1 MINYLKELVP
11 KMLRYRLARRGLIGP
26 GIPINLTFS
35 VTNICQSRCKT
46 CSIWE
51 LYKENPEKRK
61 EELALEEIEKIFRS
75 MGHIYVFNISGGEP
89 FLRSDITE
97 IIAAACQYLSP
108 GVVHIPTNAIAKER
122 IERKTKEILETLK
135 NNCGG
140 TQLTIKPSLDH
151 IDSRHD
157 EIRGV
162 PGNFKKVLDVFH
174 RLKEMQSDYPNFHV
188 ELGTVISR
196 WNVEDVE
203 EIAQYVTN
211 LGVDSYRNEIA
222 EQRSEMFNTQNDITP
237 DPEQYEKAIDLFV
250 RQIRENMGNRNLF
263 QRITNAF
270 RLVYYS
276 LAIRILKENRQVI
289 PCYAGISNVHM
300 TPYGDIWACCT
311 LGYDKPMGNLRDY
324 NYDFKMLWNSAEAQK
339 VRTYIRDGRCNCPM
353 ANQTYSNILMHGP
366 SLFRVVREIIKTKKN
381 YSDTDLH
388 R

>member
-1 MINYLKELVP
+1 MLTYLKELVP
-11 KMLRYRLARRGLIGP
+11 KMLRYRLARRGLVLP
-26 GIPINLTFS
+26 GMPINLTFS
-35 VTNICQSRCKT
+35 VTNVCQSRCKT

-51 LYKENPEKRK
+51 LYKEQPQKKND
-61 EELALEEIEKIFRS
+61 ELTLEEIEKIFRS

-89 FLRSDITE
+89 FLRSDIAE
-97 IIAAACQYLSP
+97 IITAACHHLSP
-108 GVVHIPTNAIAKER
+108 GVIHIPTNAIAKER

-135 NNCGG
+135 NNCDG

-151 IDSRHD
+151 IESRHD

-162 PGNFKKVLDVFH
+162 PGNFKKVLEVFH

-196 WNVEDVE
+196 WNVDDVAD
-203 EIAQYVTN
+203 IAQYVTN

-263 QRITNAF
+263 QRITHAF

-324 NYDFKMLWNSAEAQK
+324 NYDFKMLWNSAEAKK
-339 VRTYIRDGRCNCPM
+339 VRTYVREGHCNCPM

-366 SLFRVVREIIKTKKN
+366 SLFRVVREIIK
-381 YSDTDLH
+381 S
-388 R
+388 

>member
-1 MINYLKELVP
+1 MLTYLKELAP
-11 KMLRYRLARRGLIGP
+11 KMLRYRLARRGLVLP
-26 GIPINLTFS
+26 GMPINLTFS
-35 VTNICQSRCKT
+35 VTNVCQSRCKT

-51 LYKENPEKRK
+51 LYKENPEQRK
-61 EELALEEIEKIFRS
+61 EELALDEIEKIFRS

-97 IIAAACQYLSP
+97 IITAACHHLSP

-135 NNCGG
+135 NNCDG

-151 IDSRHD
+151 IESRHD

-174 RLKEMQSDYPNFHV
+174 RLKEMQSDYPGFHV

-196 WNVEDVE
+196 WNVDDVA

-237 DPEQYEKAIDLFV
+237 DPEQYEKAIDVFV
-250 RQIRENMGNRNLF
+250 RRIRENMGSRNLF
-263 QRITNAF
+263 QRITHAF

-324 NYDFKMLWNSAEAQK
+324 NYDFKMLWNSAEAKK
-339 VRTYIRDGRCNCPM
+339 VRTHVREGRCNCPM

-366 SLFRVVREIIKTKKN
+366 SLFRVVREIIK
-381 YSDTDLH
+381 S

>member
-1 MINYLKELVP
+1 MLTYLKELVP
-11 KMLRYRLARRGLIGP
+11 KMLHYRLARRGLVGP
-26 GIPINLTFS
+26 GRPINLTFS
-35 VTNICQSRCKT
+35 VTNVCQSRCKT

-61 EELALEEIEKIFRS
+61 EELALDEIEKIFRS

-97 IIAAACQYLSP
+97 IIAAGCRFLSP
-108 GVVHIPTNAIAKER
+108 GVVHIPTNAIAKEH
-122 IERKTKEILETLK
+122 IESRTIAILEFLK
-135 NNCGG
+135 NNCPQ

-151 IDSRHD
+151 IGSKHD
-157 EIRGV
+157 AIRGV
-162 PGNFKKVLDVFH
+162 PGNFTKVLDVFQS
-174 RLKEMQSDYPNFHV
+174 LKEIQSDYSNFHV

-196 WNVEDVE
+196 WNVDDVE

-250 RQIRENMGNRNLF
+250 RQIRENMANRNLF

-324 NYDFKMLWNSAEAQK
+324 DYDFQMLWNSAEAK
-339 VRTYIRDGRCNCPM
+339 RVRTYVGQGRCNCPM

-366 SLFRVVREIIKTKKN
+366 SLFRVVREILK
-381 YSDTDLH
+381 S

>member
-1 MINYLKELVP
+1 MLTYIKELVP
-11 KMLRYRLARRGLIGP
+11 KMLRYRLARRGLVGP
-26 GIPINLTFS
+26 GMPINLTFS
-35 VTNICQSRCKT
+35 VTNVCQSRCKT

-51 LYKENPEKRK
+51 LYQEHPEKRK
-61 EELALEEIEKIFRS
+61 EELFLEEIEKIFRS

-97 IIAAACQYLSP
+97 IIAAACRYLSP

-122 IERKTKEILETLK
+122 IESRTIAILEVLK
-135 NNCGG
+135 NNCPQ

-151 IDSRHD
+151 IESEHD

-196 WNVEDVE
+196 WNVEAVA

-211 LGVDSYRNEIA
+211 LGVDSYRHEIA

-250 RQIRENMGNRNLF
+250 RQIRENMDNRNLF

-324 NYDFKMLWNSAEAQK
+324 NYDFKMLWNSAAAKQ
-339 VRTYIRDGRCNCPM
+339 VRTYIRKGHCNCPM

-366 SLFRVVREIIKTKKN
+366 SLFRVVREII
-381 YSDTDLH
+381 H
-388 R
+388 RC

>member
-1 MINYLKELVP
+1 MLNYIKELVP
-11 KMLRYRLARRGLIGP
+11 KMLRYRLARRGLVGP
-26 GIPINLTFS
+26 GMPINLTFS
-35 VTNICQSRCKT
+35 VTNVCQSRCKT

-61 EELALEEIEKIFRS
+61 EELTLEEIEKIFRS
-75 MGHIYVFNISGGEP
+75 MGHIYVFNVSGGEP

-97 IIAAACQYLSP
+97 IITAACHHLSP

-135 NNCGG
+135 NNCDG

-151 IDSRHD
+151 IESKHD

-174 RLKEMQSDYPNFHV
+174 RLKEMQSDYSNFHV

-211 LGVDSYRNEIA
+211 IGVDSYRNEIA

-237 DPEQYEKAIDLFV
+237 DPEQYEKAIALFV
-250 RQIRENMGNRNLF
+250 RQIRENMRNRSLF

-324 NYDFKMLWNSAEAQK
+324 NYDFKMLWKSAEAK
-339 VRTYIRDGRCNCPM
+339 KMRTYIREGHCNCPM

-366 SLFRVVREIIKTKKN
+366 YLFRVVREIIKTKN
-381 YSDTDLH
+381 IH
-388 R
+388 RC

>member
-1 MINYLKELVP
+1 
-11 KMLRYRLARRGLIGP
+11 MLRYRLARRGLLLP
-26 GIPINLTFS
+26 GMPINLTFS
-35 VTNICQSRCKT
+35 VTNVCQSRCKT

-51 LYKENPEKRK
+51 LYKEQPQKCDD
-61 EELALEEIEKIFRS
+61 ELSLEEIEKIFRS

-89 FLRSDITE
+89 FLRNDITE
-97 IIAAACQYLSP
+97 IIAAACRHLSP

-122 IERKTKEILETLK
+122 IFRKTKEILETLK
-135 NNCGG
+135 PNCEG

-151 IDSRHD
+151 IESRHD
-157 EIRGV
+157 DIRGV

-196 WNVEDVE
+196 WNVDDVE
-203 EIAQYVTN
+203 EIAQYVTH
-211 LGVDSYRNEIA
+211 LGVDSYRHEIA
-222 EQRSEMFNTQNDITP
+222 EQRSEMFNTRNDITP

-324 NYDFKMLWNSAEAQK
+324 DYDFQLLWNSAEAKQ
-339 VRTYIRDGRCNCPM
+339 VRTYIRDGHCNCPM

-366 SLFRVVREIIKTKKN
+366 SLLRVLREIMKAA
-381 YSDTDLH
+381 
-388 R
+388 

>member
-1 MINYLKELVP
+1 MLTYLKELVP
-11 KMLRYRLARRGLIGP
+11 KMLRYRLARRGLVLP
-26 GIPINLTFS
+26 GMPINLTFS
-35 VTNICQSRCKT
+35 VTNVCQSRCKT

-51 LYKENPEKRK
+51 LYKEQPLKKND
-61 EELALEEIEKIFRS
+61 ELTLEEIEKIFRS

-97 IIAAACQYLSP
+97 IITAACHHLSP

-135 NNCGG
+135 TNCDE

-151 IDSRHD
+151 IESRHD

-162 PGNFKKVLDVFH
+162 PGNFKKVLEVFH
-174 RLKEMQSDYPNFHV
+174 RLKEMQSNYPNFHV

-196 WNVEDVE
+196 WNVDDVA

-263 QRITNAF
+263 QRITHAF

-324 NYDFKMLWNSAEAQK
+324 NYDFKMLWNSAEAKK
-339 VRTYIRDGRCNCPM
+339 VRTYVREGHCNCPM

-366 SLFRVVREIIKTKKN
+366 SLFRVVREIIKTK
-381 YSDTDLH
+381 
-388 R
+388 

>member
-1 MINYLKELVP
+1 MLNYIKELVP
-11 KMLRYRLARRGLIGP
+11 KMLRYRLAKRGLVRP
-26 GIPINLTFS
+26 GMPINLTFS
-35 VTNICQSRCKT
+35 VTNVCQSRCKT

-51 LYKENPEKRK
+51 LYKEHPKKRK
-61 EELALEEIEKIFRS
+61 EELSLEEVEKIFRS

-97 IIAAACQYLSP
+97 IITAACHHLSP

-122 IERKTKEILETLK
+122 IERKTKEILKTLK
-135 NNCGG
+135 NNCDR

-151 IDSRHD
+151 IESKHD

-162 PGNFKKVLDVFH
+162 PGNFKKVLNVFH

-222 EQRSEMFNTQNDITP
+222 EQRSEMFNTQNNITP
-237 DPEQYEKAIDLFV
+237 DPEQYEKAIALFV
-250 RQIRENMGNRNLF
+250 RQIRENMRNRSLF

-324 NYDFKMLWNSAEAQK
+324 NYDFKMLWNSAEGKK

-366 SLFRVVREIIKTKKN
+366 SLFRVVREIIK
-381 YSDTDLH
+381 S

>member
-1 MINYLKELVP
+1 MLTYLKELVP
-11 KMLRYRLARRGLIGP
+11 KMLRYRLARRGLVGP
-26 GIPINLTFS
+26 GRPINLTFS
-35 VTNICQSRCKT
+35 VTNVCQSRCKT

-51 LYKENPEKRK
+51 LYKENPQKRK
-61 EELALEEIEKIFRS
+61 EELTLDEIEKIFRS
-75 MGHIYVFNISGGEP
+75 MGHIYVFNVSGGEP

-97 IIAAACQYLSP
+97 IIAAACRYLSP
-108 GVVHIPTNAIAKER
+108 GVVHIPTNAIAKEL
-122 IERKTKEILETLK
+122 IESRTIAILEVLK
-135 NNCGG
+135 NNCPH

-151 IDSRHD
+151 IESKHD

-162 PGNFKKVLDVFH
+162 PGNFTKVLDVFH
-174 RLKEMQSDYPNFHV
+174 RLKEIQSDYSNFHV

-196 WNVEDVE
+196 WNVDDVE

-211 LGVDSYRNEIA
+211 LSVDSYRNEIA

-237 DPEQYEKAIDLFV
+237 DPEQYENAIDLFV
-250 RQIRENMGNRNLF
+250 RQIRENMANRNLF

-324 NYDFKMLWNSAEAQK
+324 NYDFQMLWNSAEAKK
-339 VRTYIRDGRCNCPM
+339 VRTYVGEGRCNCPM

-366 SLFRVVREIIKTKKN
+366 SLFRVVREIIK
-381 YSDTDLH
+381 S
-388 R
+388 